1 MGIQLSAERRRDS
14 GVGFID
20 DEELTEPVAQ
30 SDEDELAQLE
40 PVDDVG
46 PADDVGSTDALQ
58 LFLAEV
64 SRYPL
69 LAPLEEIALA
79 KRIERGDGEA
89 KDRLINSNLLLV
101 VSVAKKYKTRQLPL
115 LDLIQEGILG
125 LIRASEKFDWR
136 RGFKFSTYAT
146 WWIRESIERGIANRA
161 RTIRM
166 PVHMVERERAV
177 TQVERFLTA
186 ELGRRPTDEEIAA
199 ECRIPL
205 EQVLD
210 VREVSRSVTSLDE
223 PIGPEEGGT
232 LGDVLPSDSAE
243 PAEEVE
249 MTMREQALHAALS
262 RLPKGEREVVS
273 LRFGIGQDHGPRTI
287 EQVVKVLGVTRSRVR
302 RLEAEG
308 LARLARTQEMEALYE
323 RA

>member
-1 MGIQLSAERRRDS
+1 MGMELIAERRRES
-14 GVGFID
+14 GVEFV
-20 DEELTEPVAQ
+20 DEEPTEPVAQ
-30 SDEDELAQLE
+30 SDEDELAEELLE
-40 PVDDVG
+40 PEDEVVR
-46 PADDVGSTDALQ
+46 STDALQ

-64 SRYPL
+64 SRFPL

-79 KRIERGDGEA
+79 KRIERGDGAA
-89 KDRLINSNLLLV
+89 KDRLISSNLLLV
-101 VSVAKKYKTRQLPL
+101 VSIAKRYKSRQLPL

-177 TQVERFLTA
+177 TQIERFLTA

-199 ECRIPL
+199 EVRLPL
-205 EQVLD
+205 EHVLD
-210 VREVSRSVTSLDE
+210 VREVSRAVSSLDE
-223 PIGPEEGGT
+223 PIGSEDDGT
-232 LGDVLPSDSAE
+232 SLGDVLPSEASE

-249 MTMREQALHAALS
+249 MSMREEALHVALS
-262 RLPKGEREVVS
+262 KLPKGEREVVS
-273 LRFGIGQDHGPRTI
+273 LRYGIGQDDGPRTI
-287 EQVVKVLGVTRSRVR
+287 EEVVKLLGITRSRVR

-308 LARLARTQEMEALYE
+308 LARLARAQEMEALHE
-323 RA
+323 AA

>member
-1 MGIQLSAERRRDS
+1 MGMQLTAEQRRRDS
-14 GVGFID
+14 SVGFID
-20 DEELTEPVAQ
+20 DDGVPEPVAQ
-30 SDEDELAQLE
+30 SDDQLAE
-40 PVDDVG
+40 PNEPTSEVG
-46 PADDVGSTDALQ
+46 IDALR

-89 KDRLINSNLLLV
+89 KDTLINSNLLLV
-101 VSVAKKYKTRQLPL
+101 VSIAKRYKNYQLPL

-125 LIRASEKFDWR
+125 LIRAAEKFDWR

-146 WWIRESIERGIANRA
+146 WWIRESLERGVANRS

-177 TQVERFLTA
+177 KQVERFLTA
-186 ELGRRPTDEEIAA
+186 ELGRRPTSDEIAA
-199 ECRIPL
+199 EARLPL

-210 VREVSRSVTSLDE
+210 VREVSRAVTSLDE
-223 PIGPEEGGT
+223 PIGPEEGMS
-232 LGDVLPSDSAE
+232 LGEVLPSQASE

-249 MTMREQALHAALS
+249 MGMREEALYAALS
-262 RLPKGEREVVS
+262 QLPKGEREVVS
-273 LRFGIGQDHGPRTI
+273 LRYGIGQRHGPRTI
-287 EQVVKVLGVTRSRVR
+287 EEVVSTLGISRSRVR

-308 LARLARTQEMEALYE
+308 LSRLARSREMEALHE
-323 RA
+323 PA

>member
-1 MGIQLSAERRRDS
+1 MGIELAERRDDS
-14 GVGFID
+14 SVGVID
-20 DEELTEPVAQ
+20 DEGLPEAVTQ
-30 SDEDELAQLE
+30 SDEEEFAESLSAA
-40 PVDDVG
+40 P
-46 PADDVGSTDALQ
+46 STDALQ

-69 LAPLEEIALA
+69 LAPIEEIALA

-101 VSVAKKYKTRQLPL
+101 VSIAKRYKNHQLPL

-125 LIRASEKFDWR
+125 LIRAAEKFDWR

-146 WWIRESIERGIANRA
+146 WWIRESIERGVANRA

-186 ELGRRPTDEEIAA
+186 ELGRRPTAEEIAA
-199 ECRIPL
+199 ESRIPL

-210 VREVSRSVTSLDE
+210 VREVSRAVTSLDE
-223 PIGPEEGGT
+223 PIGPDEGIS
-232 LGDVLPSDSAE
+232 LGDVLPSEASE

-249 MTMREQALHAALS
+249 TSMREEALHAALS
-262 RLPKGEREVVS
+262 KLPKGEREVVS
-273 LRFGIGQDHGPRTI
+273 LRYGIGQDHGPRTL
-287 EQVVKVLGVTRSRVR
+287 EEVVSMLGISRSRVR
-302 RLEAEG
+302 RLEGEG
-308 LARLARTQEMEALYE
+308 LARLARTQEMAALHD
-323 RA
+323 AA

>member
-1 MGIQLSAERRRDS
+1 MELGGRRDS
-14 GVGFID
+14 SVD
-20 DEELTEPVAQ
+20 LVDDAELPEPSTEADEE
-30 SDEDELAQLE
+30 ELEESQGAT
-40 PVDDVG
+40 
-46 PADDVGSTDALQ
+46 ASTDALQ
-58 LFLAEV
+58 LFLAEA

-101 VSVAKKYKTRQLPL
+101 VSIAKRYRTQQLPL
-115 LDLIQEGILG
+115 LDLVQEGILG
-125 LIRASEKFDWR
+125 LIRAAEKFDWR

-186 ELGRRPTDEEIAA
+186 ELGRRPTAEEIAA
-199 ECRIPL
+199 EARIPL

-210 VREVSRSVTSLDE
+210 VREVSRAVSSLDE
-223 PIGPEEGGT
+223 PIGQEDGT
-232 LGDVLPSDSAE
+232 SLGDVLPSQASE

-249 MTMREQALHAALS
+249 MSMREEALYAALS
-262 RLPKGEREVVS
+262 KMPVGEREVVS
-273 LRFGIGQDHGPRTI
+273 LRYGIGQNHGPRTI
-287 EQVVKVLGVTRSRVR
+287 EEVVSVLGITRSRVR

-308 LARLARTQEMEALYE
+308 LARLARSQEIEALHE
-323 RA
+323 LPD